1 MKYAHIDSN
10 KKLLG
15 FYSDD
20 VHSTIPTPH
29 VVVTDEQWQRSLDNN
44 YNCINS
50 DGSGSVVDFSTDAE
64 KASMVRRIRDAKL
77 VADVDAVA
85 GNALRWAE
93 LTSEQKADWANYRQ
107 ALLNVPQQAGFPDVA
122 WPTEPDA

>member
-10 KKLLG
+10 NKLLG
-15 FYSDD
+15 WYSDD
-20 VHSTIPTPH
+20 VHSTIPTPN

-122 WPTEPDA
+122 LPTAPDA